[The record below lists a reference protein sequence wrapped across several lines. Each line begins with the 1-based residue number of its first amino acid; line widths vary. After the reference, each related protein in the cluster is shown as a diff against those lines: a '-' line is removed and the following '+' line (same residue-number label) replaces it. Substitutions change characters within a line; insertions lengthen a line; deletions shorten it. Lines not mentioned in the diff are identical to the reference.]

1 MRFVTTPCISEE
13 SALRILLEP
22 SGEET
27 AAGRAH
33 VAECETCR
41 GFVAAL
47 ARVMLPP
54 SAPSLGGWG
63 ADAVALEPGTRLN
76 QYVVESVLGRGGM
89 GVVHAGH
96 DTRLHRPV
104 AIKLLSSSAAPGA
117 VARLRREAA
126 VMAQLAH
133 PNVVEVFDFGE
144 CEAGPFVVM
153 ERLHGR
159 TLRQWLDEEPR
170 SADEIVSA
178 YVQAGR
184 GLAAAHARGIVHRD
198 FKPANVMRTGDGE
211 QTRVKVLDFGLAT
224 PLAGGT
230 TPSEGGSGKLRTLD
244 GGGTPR
250 YAAPEQLAGA
260 AVTTASDQFSF
271 CVALFESLCGR
282 VPYPGAT
289 TSERRT
295 AMLSGRMEALAA
307 KISPEV
313 ERALRRGLQLDPR
326 RRHRSMDALLSSLS
340 ARPRAHRLVGGAALL
355 SLGALAA
362 WPSAEVPC
370 ADGSARMQQAWTPG
384 LEKFTRRP
392 ELVTKAAAIDAY
404 AESWLGARA
413 QLCALR
419 REEPTKFERGAA
431 CLERLATVLERV
443 SGQLD
448 QVATQVEPMPSN
460 LLGELRDPTEC
471 VALRTKGANN
481 PVLRDELDE
490 LQARAAAADQD
501 GFIDPQELRDVTA
514 EVGTLLRR
522 ARQLGDGSA
531 QAALLRLQGTLEY
544 LRGDYAASERT
555 LEAAYFVADLADDAS
570 MQLHVCEGLIL
581 LLALLGEE
589 PDRVG
594 PWVMRARSAAEVI
607 GTDNVRGRAAWLE
620 AIGARVEGRLEDA
633 MASSTK
639 AIEWLHSDSETRLLV
654 YTQLGEVAMQTG
666 DGVRARIALTAALE
680 LAERELGETHPSLA
694 QPLNALA
701 SVEMAEGNVENGL
714 ALIRRAVD
722 VLPESKVLFRAYLQ
736 ANLAKGIRELGQLD
750 AALEQ
755 LASVRAVFEAELGR
769 NNPQTI
775 RVARDWIETLAA
787 LGHEEEARDK
797 AERLRGTP
805 GLANDE
811 VAGILQTQAFLAEDP
826 RPYLNRILE
835 LEDVHPMTQSEAR
848 AQLTEFAEAR

>member
-1 MRFVTTPCISEE
+1 MTTSCISEE

-27 AAGRAH
+27 AGHRAH

-54 SAPSLGGWG
+54 STPSFGGWG
-63 ADAVALEPGTRLN
+63 ADSVALAPGTKLKH
-76 QYVVESVLGRGGM
+76 YVVESVLGRGGM

-96 DTRLHRPV
+96 DTRLNRPV
-104 AIKLLSSSAAPGA
+104 AIKILAQSTAPGA

-126 VMAQLAH
+126 VMAQLSHA
-133 PNVVEVFDFGE
+133 NVVEVFDFGE
-144 CEAGPFVVM
+144 CDSGPFVVM
-153 ERLHGR
+153 ELLHGR
-159 TLRQWLDEEPR
+159 TLRHWLDEEQR

-198 FKPANVMRTGDGE
+198 FKPANVMRTGDGD
-211 QTRVKVLDFGLAT
+211 QARVKVLDFGLAT
-224 PLAGGT
+224 PLAGGN
-230 TPSEGGSGKLRTLD
+230 TPSEGASGSPRTLD

-250 YAAPEQLAGA
+250 YAAPEQFSGA
-260 AVTTASDQFSF
+260 PATILSDQFSF

-282 VPYPGAT
+282 VPYPGST
-289 TSERRT
+289 MSERRT

-307 KISPEV
+307 KVSPEI
-313 ERALRRGLQLDPR
+313 EAALRRGLELDPR
-326 RRHRSMDALLSSLS
+326 RRHRSMGALLSALAVRPRARRFVGGAVLLSLS
-340 ARPRAHRLVGGAALL
+340 AFAV
-355 SLGALAA
+355 
-362 WPSAEVPC
+362 WPSPEAPC
-370 ADGSARMQQAWTPG
+370 ADGSARMRQAWTPG
-384 LEKFTRRP
+384 REELTGRP

-413 QLCALR
+413 RLCALR
-419 REEPTKFERGAA
+419 REEPTRFERGAA

-471 VALRTKGANN
+471 VALRTKGAND
-481 PVLRDELDE
+481 PVLRDELSE

-501 GFIDPQELRDVTA
+501 GFIDPQELQDVTD

-594 PWVMRARSAAEVI
+594 SWVTRARTAAEQI
-607 GTDNVRGRAAWLE
+607 GTDNVLGRAAWLE

-633 MASSTK
+633 MASSTR

-666 DGVRARIALTAALE
+666 DGGRARIALAAALE
-680 LAERELGETHPSLA
+680 LAERELGDTHPSLA
-694 QPLNALA
+694 APLNALA
-701 SVEMAEGNVENGL
+701 SVEMAEGNVEDGL
-714 ALIRRAVD
+714 ALISRAIE
-722 VLPESKVLFRAYLQ
+722 VLPESKGLLRAYLQ
-736 ANLAKGIRELGQLD
+736 ANLANGIRELGQLD
-750 AALEQ
+750 AALEG
-755 LASVRAVFEAELGR
+755 LASARAVFEAELGL

-787 LGHEEEARDK
+787 LGHEDEAGDE
-797 AERLRGTP
+797 AERLLGTP

-811 VAGILQTQAFLAEDP
+811 VAGILQTRAFLAEDP

-835 LEDVHPMTQSEAR
+835 LEDVHPLTKSEAR
-848 AQLTEFAEAR
+848 AQLSEFAEAR